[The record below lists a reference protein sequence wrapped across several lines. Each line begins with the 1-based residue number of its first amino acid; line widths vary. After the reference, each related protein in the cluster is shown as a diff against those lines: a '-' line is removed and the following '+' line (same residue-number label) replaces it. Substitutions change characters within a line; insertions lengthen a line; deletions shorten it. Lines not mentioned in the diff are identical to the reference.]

1 MTFRMLPTRVAVLLM
16 VAANLGVVVLVGG
29 CSAAPPQLVRVEARL
44 EHVHDL
50 DRGVWYEQVVLFAL
64 VRDEDGFA
72 DIEQLFLLNDEHQLY
87 WRLDGE
93 GWTHE
98 RRAGEDWIGLAG
110 LVMADD
116 EDFPRGLYRVVVL
129 DAAGQQD
136 EQRVLIDSPRRV
148 NIAGQLPVVGN
159 AVAVVPAG
167 GAVLRVVSTTRDDE
181 PPTDRT
187 LAAGEHRIDDLIPA
201 DSVGFLFVPLD
212 DYSGI
217 VSGPLRR

>member
-1 MTFRMLPTRVAVLLM
+1 MTTFGFHLRGAALLLVL
-16 VAANLGVVVLVGG
+16 ANLGVSLLVSG

-93 GWTHE
+93 EWTHE
-98 RRAGEDWIGLAG
+98 RRSGEDWIGMAG
-110 LVMADD
+110 LVMA
-116 EDFPRGLYRVVVL
+116 EGEGFPRGLYRVVVL

-136 EQRVLIDSPRRV
+136 EQRVLIDSPRRDELSP
-148 NIAGQLPVVGN
+148 QLPVIGN
-159 AVAVVPAG
+159 AVVVVPAG
-167 GAVLRVVSTTRDDE
+167 GAVLRVVSTTRDDA

-187 LAAGEHRIDDLIPA
+187 LAAGEHRIDALIPA
-201 DSVGFLFVPLD
+201 DGVGFLFVRLD

>member
-1 MTFRMLPTRVAVLLM
+1 MTRPLVVVPFV
-16 VAANLGVVVLVGG
+16 VAALALLVGA
-29 CSAAPPQLVRVEARL
+29 CSAAPPQLVRVEVRL

-50 DRGVWYEQVVLFAL
+50 DRGVWYEQLVFFGL

-72 DIEQLFLLNDEHQLY
+72 DIEQLYLLNDEHQLY

-98 RRAGEDWIGLAG
+98 RRAGEDWIGMAG
-110 LVMADD
+110 LVMAGG
-116 EDFPRGLYRVVVL
+116 EAFPRGVYRAVVL

-136 EQRVLIDSPRRV
+136 EQRVLIDAPLRGELSAR
-148 NIAGQLPVVGN
+148 LPVIRDG
-159 AVAVVPAG
+159 VARIPAG
-167 GAVLRVVSTTRDDE
+167 GAVLRVVSTTRDDLS
-181 PPTDRT
+181 PSDST
-187 LAAGEHRIDDLIPA
+187 LAAGEHRIDGLIPP
-201 DSVGFLFVPLD
+201 DSIGFLFLPLD